1 MTARDHAVFAAR
13 LNNTPRI
20 REFVK
25 RACAAAAI
33 GEDDCFALALAVDEA
48 CTNIVEHGYRPGEA
62 GEILLEF
69 EVEGETARVT
79 IVDTGRPF
87 DPADVP
93 PPDLTGGALE
103 RPVGGLGV
111 HLIHASMDEV
121 HYRAEPAGNRLVLIK
136 KLQGRS
142 QQRPRKE

>member
-13 LNNTPRI
+13 LDNTPRI

-87 DPADVP
+87 DPADAP
-93 PPDLTGGALE
+93 HPDLGAGLLE